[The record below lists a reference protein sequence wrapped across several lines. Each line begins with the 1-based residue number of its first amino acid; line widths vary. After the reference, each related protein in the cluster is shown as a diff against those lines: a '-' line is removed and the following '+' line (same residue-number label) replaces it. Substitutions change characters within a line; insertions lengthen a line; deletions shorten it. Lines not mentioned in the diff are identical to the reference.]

1 MQIAIELPNDFVA
14 FQTMTDLKQEVRSSY
29 ALWLYQRGRV
39 TLAKAAELAGMSLY
53 DFMSLCKN
61 NQVAVIDMTR
71 EELLDEIA
79 GFNPA

>member
-39 TLAKAAELAGMSLY
+39 TLAKAAELAGISLY
-53 DFMSLCKN
+53 DFMSLCKS